1 MCLSETRTDQIDPN
15 FFPEFYCI
23 FADKKDPVHSFGG
36 VHGLAILLSKK
47 FDCKFQVLSET
58 CSDCVLW
65 IKLELPA
72 FSALIGSV
80 YVPHE
85 GSKYYEDDWDDKII
99 DDCIKLKA
107 KYNMPF
113 FFNGRF

>member
-1 MCLSETRTDQIDPN
+1 MCGLRRKCHNGIINELVKQFDIVCLSETRTDQIDPN

-58 CSDCVLW
+58 TCIFSLNW
-65 IKLELPA
+65 ICLCA
-72 FSALIGSV
+72 S
-80 YVPHE
+80 
-85 GSKYYEDDWDDKII
+85 
-99 DDCIKLKA
+99 
-107 KYNMPF
+107 
-113 FFNGRF
+113 

>member
-1 MCLSETRTDQIDPN
+1 M
-15 FFPEFYCI
+15 
-23 FADKKDPVHSFGG
+23 K
-36 VHGLAILLSKK
+36 
-47 FDCKFQVLSET
+47 
-58 CSDCVLW
+58 
-65 IKLELPA
+65 LPA

-113 FFNGRF
+113 LLMGDFNARTGHLDDFVQFNDGSHTSVNFDFLDEDLGAKNDLDNFGICTGRYNEDAYVNNNGHKRGCSL